1 VAAQQEQ
8 TGPSEQTSVLRN
20 RDFVLLWTGQ
30 TVSEVGSSVTQ
41 LAIPLL
47 AVITLDAT
55 TFEVGALAA
64 CTQLAFLLIALPAGA
79 WVDRWRRRPVLI
91 WADIGRMAIIGSIP
105 IADALG
111 VLYLPQ
117 LFVVAIVA
125 GVLTVFFD
133 VAYQSYLPV
142 LVEPEHLVDANG
154 KLGASQAFGQ
164 VAGPSFGGALVGAF
178 GAGYAVI
185 IDALSFLVSAVTTI
199 GIRKHE
205 PAPDARHPDVRL
217 RDEIKE
223 GLAFVFHHPILRKV
237 VGCTS
242 TSNFFSA
249 ATFAVITIFLVRTLD
264 SPTWVIGVVFSVGS
278 LGGLIGGLLAGR
290 IGKAVGTAR
299 IIWLSQ
305 VVAGPFGLLAV
316 IAFPGWGLALVAVSI
331 LATSIGSVVYN
342 TAQVSYRQSICP
354 PALLGR
360 MNASVR
366 FVVWGT
372 MPLGALFGGILG
384 SIIGVRETMLIGALG
399 TWAAC
404 LWVVFSPLLHMRDL
418 PTLEDEMGPRA
429 LATS

>member
-1 VAAQQEQ
+1 
-8 TGPSEQTSVLRN
+8 
-20 RDFVLLWTGQ
+20 
-30 TVSEVGSSVTQ
+30 VSEVGSAVTQ
-41 LAIPLL
+41 LALPLL

-91 WADIGRMAIIGSIP
+91 WADIGRLAVIGSIP
-105 IADALG
+105 IADAFG
-111 VLYLPQ
+111 VLSLPQ
-117 LFVVAIVA
+117 LFLVAIVA

-142 LVEPEHLVDANG
+142 LVEPEELVDANG

-164 VAGPSFGGALVGAF
+164 VAGPSFGGALVGVF
-178 GAGYAVI
+178 GAGYAVMV
-185 IDALSFLVSAVTTI
+185 DALSFLVSAITTVA
-199 GIRKHE
+199 IRTHE
-205 PAPDARHPDVRL
+205 SKPEGRHPDRRM

-223 GLAFVFHHPILRKV
+223 GLAFVFGHPILRKV
-237 VGCTS
+237 VGCTA

-249 ATFAVITIFLVRTLD
+249 ATFAVMTVFLVRTLD

-316 IAFPGWGLALVAVSI
+316 IAFPGWGLTLVALSI

-399 TWAAC
+399 AWAAC

-418 PTLEDEMGPRA
+418 PTLEDEMGHSD
-429 LATS
+429 LFATRS

>member
-1 VAAQQEQ
+1 VARPAER
-8 TGPSEQTSVLRN
+8 SLLRN

-41 LAIPLL
+41 LALPLL

-91 WADIGRMAIIGSIP
+91 WADIGRLVVIGSIP

-117 LFVVAIVA
+117 LFVVAIVSGA
-125 GVLTVFFD
+125 LTVF
-133 VAYQSYLPV
+133 
-142 LVEPEHLVDANG
+142 
-154 KLGASQAFGQ
+154 
-164 VAGPSFGGALVGAF
+164 
-178 GAGYAVI
+178 
-185 IDALSFLVSAVTTI
+185 IDALSFLFSAVMTI
-199 GIRKHE
+199 AIRSEE
-205 PAPDARHPDVRL
+205 PRPEPRAAERRL
-217 RDEIKE
+217 RDEIRE
-223 GLAFVFHHPILRKV
+223 GLAFVFGHPILRKV
-237 VGCTS
+237 VGCTA
-242 TSNFFSA
+242 TSNFFSG
-249 ATFAVITIFLVRTLD
+249 ATFAVMTVFLVRTLD
-264 SPTWVIGVVFSVGS
+264 SPTWVIGVVFSIGS

-305 VVAGPFGLLAV
+305 VVVGPFALCVVL
-316 IAFPGWGLALVAVSI
+316 AFPGWGLSLVALSIFAVSI
-331 LATSIGSVVYN
+331 GGVIYN
-342 TAQVSYRQSICP
+342 VAQVSYRQSICP

-372 MPLGALFGGILG
+372 LPLGALFGGIMG
-384 SIIGVRETMLIGALG
+384 SVVGVRETLLIGALG
-399 TWAAC
+399 GWAAA

-418 PTLEDEMGPRA
+418 PTLEDEMGRTD
-429 LATS
+429 LFATHS

>member
-1 VAAQQEQ
+1 MAEAPERSLLQN
-8 TGPSEQTSVLRN
+8 RN
-20 RDFVLLWTGQ
+20 FVLLWSGQ
-30 TVSEVGSSVTQ
+30 TVSEVGSAVTQ

-91 WADIGRMAIIGSIP
+91 WADIGRMAVIGSIP

-111 VLYLPQ
+111 VLTLAQ
-117 LFVVAIVA
+117 LFVVAVVA
-125 GVLTVFFD
+125 GTLTVFFD

-142 LVEPEHLVDANG
+142 LVEPEELVDANG

-164 VAGPSFGGALVGAF
+164 VAGPSFGGALVGAL
-178 GAGYAVI
+178 GAGYAVM
-185 IDALSFLVSAVTTI
+185 IDAFSFLVSAVTTI
-199 GIRKHE
+199 GIRTHE
-205 PAPDARHPDVRL
+205 PRPHPRRPDLRL

-223 GLAFVFHHPILRKV
+223 GLAFVFGHPILRKV
-237 VGCTS
+237 VGCTA
-242 TSNFFSA
+242 TSNFFGA
-249 ATFAVITIFLVRTLD
+249 ASFAVITVYMVRTLD
-264 SPTWVIGVVFSVGS
+264 APTWAIGLVFSVGS
-278 LGGLIGGLLAGR
+278 IGGLIGGLLAGR
-290 IGKAVGTAR
+290 IGKVVGTAR

-316 IAFPGWGLALVAVSI
+316 IAYPRWGLTFVAI
-331 LATSIGSVVYN
+331 AFLATSVGSVVYN

-372 MPLGALFGGILG
+372 MPLGALFGGVFG
-384 SIIGVRETMLIGALG
+384 SLVGVRQTVLVGALG
-399 TWAAC
+399 VWGAS

-418 PTLEDEMGPRA
+418 PSLDEEASAHA
-429 LATS
+429 LAAG

>member
-1 VAAQQEQ
+1 VAQAQDERQQ
-8 TGPSEQTSVLRN
+8 QGSSLLQN
-20 RDFVLLWTGQ
+20 RDFVLLWSGQ
-30 TVSEVGSSVTQ
+30 TVSEVGSAVTQ

-91 WADIGRMAIIGSIP
+91 WADVGRMAVIGSIP

-111 VLYLPQ
+111 VLTLAQ
-117 LFVVAIVA
+117 LFVVAVVA
-125 GVLTVFFD
+125 GTLTVFFD

-142 LVEPEHLVDANG
+142 LVESEELVDANG

-164 VAGPSFGGALVGAF
+164 VAGPSFGGALVGAL
-178 GAGYAVI
+178 GAGYAVL
-185 IDALSFLVSAVTTI
+185 IDAASFLVSAVTTI
-199 GIRKHE
+199 FIRKHE
-205 PAPDARHPDVRL
+205 PTPDPRHPDLRL

-223 GLAFVFHHPILRKV
+223 GLAFVFGHPILRKV
-237 VGCTS
+237 VGCTA

-249 ATFAVITIFLVRTLD
+249 ASFAVITVFMVRTLD
-264 SPTWVIGVVFSVGS
+264 APTWVIGVVFSVGS
-278 LGGLIGGLLAGR
+278 IGGLIGGLLAGR
-290 IGKAVGTAR
+290 IGRAVGTAR

-305 VVAGPFGLLAV
+305 VVVGPFGILAAL
-316 IAFPGWGLALVAVSI
+316 AFPHWGLTLVAVAF

-372 MPLGALFGGILG
+372 MPLGAIFGGVFG
-384 SIIGVRETMLIGALG
+384 SVVGVRQTVLVSAIGM
-399 TWAAC
+399 WAAS
-404 LWVVFSPLLHMRDL
+404 LWVVFSPLFHMRDL
-418 PTLEDEMGPRA
+418 PTFEDERSQA
-429 LATS
+429 LAAG

>member
-1 VAAQQEQ
+1 VAEVRQ
-8 TGPSEQTSVLRN
+8 GSLLKN
-20 RDFVLLWTGQ
+20 RDFVLLWSGQ

-41 LAIPLL
+41 LALPLL

-91 WADIGRMAIIGSIP
+91 WADIGRLAVIGSIP
-105 IADALG
+105 IADAFG

-117 LFVVAIVA
+117 LFIVAIVA

-142 LVEPEHLVDANG
+142 LVEPEELVDANG

-164 VAGPSFGGALVGAF
+164 VAGPSFGGALVSAF
-178 GAGYAVI
+178 GAGYAVL
-185 IDALSFLVSAVTTI
+185 IDALSFLVSAITTVA
-199 GIRKHE
+199 IRTHE
-205 PAPDARHPDVRL
+205 PMPEARHPDRRL

-223 GLAFVFHHPILRKV
+223 GLAFVFGHPILRKV
-237 VGCTS
+237 VGCTA

-249 ATFAVITIFLVRTLD
+249 ATGAVLIVFVVRTLD
-264 SPTWVIGVVFSVGS
+264 APTWVIGVVFSVGS

-305 VVAGPFGLLAV
+305 VLAGPFGLLAV
-316 IAFPGWGLALVAVSI
+316 VAFPDWGLTLVAISI
-331 LATSIGSVVYN
+331 FATSVGSVVYN

-372 MPLGALFGGILG
+372 MPLGAIFGGILG
-384 SIIGVRETMLIGALG
+384 SIIGVRETMLVGALG
-399 TWAAC
+399 TWAAS
-404 LWVVFSPLLHMRDL
+404 LWVVFSPLFHMRDL
-418 PTLEDEMGPRA
+418 PTLEDELGNSD
-429 LATS
+429 LFATRS

>member
-1 VAAQQEQ
+1 MAS
-8 TGPSEQTSVLRN
+8 PSERSLLRN

-41 LAIPLL
+41 LALPLL

-64 CTQLAFLLIALPAGA
+64 CTQLAFLLLALPAGA

-91 WADIGRMAIIGSIP
+91 WADIGRLVVIGSIP

-125 GVLTVFFD
+125 GALTVFFD

-142 LVEPEHLVDANG
+142 LVEPEDLVDANG

-178 GAGYAVI
+178 GAGYAVA
-185 IDALSFLVSAVTTI
+185 IDALSFLFSAVMTI
-199 GIRKHE
+199 AIRREE
-205 PAPDARHPDVRL
+205 PRPEPRAADRRL

-223 GLAFVFHHPILRKV
+223 GLAFVFGHPILRKV
-237 VGCTS
+237 VGCTA
-242 TSNFFSA
+242 TSNFFSG
-249 ATFAVITIFLVRTLD
+249 ATFAVMTVFLVRTLE
-264 SPTWVIGVVFSVGS
+264 SPIWVIGVVFSIGS

-305 VVAGPFGLLAV
+305 VVVGPFALFAV
-316 IAFPGWGLALVAVSI
+316 IAFPGWGLTLVAISIFVVSV
-331 LATSIGSVVYN
+331 GSVIYN

-372 MPLGALFGGILG
+372 LPLGALFGGIMG
-384 SIIGVRETMLIGALG
+384 SVVGVRQTLLIGALG
-399 TWAAC
+399 GWAAA

-418 PTLEDEMGPRA
+418 PTLEEELGQTD
-429 LATS
+429 LFATHS